1 MKKVATILLTL
12 ALAVTAA
19 IGVSADETV
28 TVNTTTV
35 SLEKQPLTIELKGS
49 WKVWT
54 SEYHD
59 KELEEAWG
67 ENEVSWLEWADK
79 YNFIA
84 EMERNTGTETAM
96 IRCIPDVSERM
107 GENWKDMTEDE
118 LSSIASAFIYSMS
131 EDERNAVVGFNMHTA
146 DSAKFIVIDMYDES
160 SGIISRMA
168 YTVDGGNMYTFMFS
182 KIYDGTD
189 IQSEWNSELN
199 TVKFEYTPRAEE
211 KSESKI
217 NGSLFEKVGVTLML
231 MAVLLFCIIVY
242 GKIKTKK

>member
-1 MKKVATILLTL
+1 MKTK
-12 ALAVTAA
+12 AVR
-19 IGVSADETV
+19 IHGKMD
-28 TVNTTTV
+28 
-35 SLEKQPLTIELKGS
+35 LR
-49 WKVWT
+49 
-54 SEYHD
+54 
-59 KELEEAWG
+59 LEEINLPEVGPDDVQVKIMSDSICMSTYKAAVEG
-67 ENEVSWLEWADK
+67 PDHKRVPNDCAENPTIVGHEFCGVIHA
-79 YNFIA
+79 
-84 EMERNTGTETAM
+84 
-96 IRCIPDVSERM
+96 V

-146 DSAKFIVIDMYDES
+146 DSAQFIVIDMYDER
-160 SGIISRMA
+160 SGILSRMA

>member
-1 MKKVATILLTL
+1 MKKIATILLTL

-28 TVNTTTV
+28 TVNTTTI

-67 ENEVSWLEWADK
+67 ENEASWLEWADK

-96 IRCIPDVSERM
+96 IRCIPGASERM

-131 EDERNAVVGFNMHTA
+131 EDERNAVLGFNMHTT
-146 DSAKFIVIDMYDES
+146 DSAQFIVIDMYDKS
-160 SGIISRMA
+160 SGILSRMA

-189 IQSEWNSELN
+189 IKSEWNSELN